1 VTAIGADHLEH
12 HMNAKKRIAVVGA
25 TGRVGHHVV
34 DVLQADGHDIVAI
47 ARSRGVDAITGAGLD
62 DALAGVEVIVDAA
75 TGPSPEEQAATEFF
89 TTSAR
94 NLQTAGERAG
104 VRRIVVVSI
113 IGVDRSRG
121 GYGVAKLAH
130 EQALRA
136 GPIAVRVLRAAQF
149 HEFVPQLMEWG
160 TRGGVTYVP
169 AMRTQIV
176 AARSVAEA
184 LADLATGP
192 DAGPD
197 APILEIAGPR
207 EEQLVDLARLL
218 AAHRGDTA
226 RIEVESDPANPDAE
240 TWASGGLLPGPGAI
254 LAGPTFAEWLDVA
267 ELPDAA

>member
-1 VTAIGADHLEH
+1 VTDIGADHLEH

-34 DVLQADGHDIVAI
+34 DVLQADGHEVVAI
-47 ARSRGVDAITGAGLD
+47 ARSRGVDVITGAGLD
-62 DALAGVEVIVDAA
+62 DALAGVEVVIDVA

-94 NLQTAGERAG
+94 NLQAAGERAG

-136 GPIAVRVLRAAQF
+136 GPIPVRVLRAAQF

-160 TRGGVTYVP
+160 TRGDVTYVP
-169 AMRTQIV
+169 PMRTQIV

-192 DAGPD
+192 EAGPD
-197 APILEIAGPR
+197 APVLEIAGPR
-207 EEQLVDLARLL
+207 EEELIDLARLL
-218 AAHRGDTA
+218 AAHRGDAA
-226 RIEVESDPANPDAE
+226 RIEAGGDPANPDAE
-240 TWASGGLLPGPGAI
+240 LWASGGLLPGPGAI
-254 LAGPTFAEWLDVA
+254 LAGPTFAQWLDAV
-267 ELPDAA
+267 ESPAAA

>member
-1 VTAIGADHLEH
+1 VTCIGAEHLEH

-34 DVLQADGHDIVAI
+34 DVLEADGHEVVAI
-47 ARSRGVDAITGAGLD
+47 ARSRGVDVITGAGLD
-62 DALAGVEVIVDAA
+62 DALAGVEVVVDAA

-94 NLQTAGERAG
+94 NLQAAGERAG

-121 GYGVAKLAH
+121 GYGRAKLAH

-136 GPIAVRVLRAAQF
+136 GPIPARVLRAAQF
-149 HEFVPQLMEWG
+149 HEFVSQLMEWG
-160 TRGGVTYVP
+160 TRGDVTYVP
-169 AMRTQIV
+169 PMRTQIV
-176 AARSVAEA
+176 AARSVGEA

-207 EEQLVDLARLL
+207 EENLVDLARQL

-226 RIEVESDPANPDAE
+226 RIEVAGEPAGPDAE
-240 TWASGGLLPGPGAI
+240 LWASGGLLPGPGAI
-254 LAGPTFAEWLDVA
+254 LTGPTFAEWLDAV
-267 ELPDAA
+267 EWPAAA